1 MTRKNFEAIYWNKT
15 LKKLTNGQK
24 FDELLAEQYRLNYL
38 NLIERW
44 SNLSSSKV
52 ILKTDL
58 FAEAVCTHRAFSK
71 EISRADNC
79 VVGIDISSEIVHKAR
94 TTEIQCSSNSLLRYA
109 ICDVRRLPFATN
121 SFDLIISDSTL
132 DHFRKKNDII
142 TALYELSRVLKPGG
156 VLIITMDNKTN
167 FFEPFFRLWIFFK
180 LAPFYS
186 GYTYSIK
193 ELKEALVKAG
203 LNVTDNTSI
212 IHNPRYFTRM
222 IITLLRKVMPATVD
236 SHIRRHLLFLDSLEY
251 RKTKYL
257 TAQLIAARAIKPF
270 N

>member
-1 MTRKNFEAIYWNKT
+1 MTGKNYESIYWDQT
-15 LKKLTNGQK
+15 LKKLANGQK

-44 SNLSSSKV
+44 ADLSSSKV

-58 FAEAVCTHRAFSK
+58 FAEALCTHRAFSGDMSK
-71 EISRADNC
+71 ANAN
-79 VVGIDISSEIVHKAR
+79 VVGIDVSSEIVHRAM
-94 TTEIQCSSNSLLRYA
+94 TIAMQYASNSPLRYA
-109 ICDVRRLPFATN
+109 ICDVRCLPFNTN

-132 DHFRKKNDII
+132 DHFRKKGDII
-142 TALYELSRVLKPGG
+142 TALNEFSRVLKPGG
-156 VLIITMDNKTN
+156 ILVITMDNKTN
-167 FFEPFFRLWIFFK
+167 LFEPFFRLWILFG

-203 LNVTDNTSI
+203 LNVTDTTSI
-212 IHNPRYFTRM
+212 IHNPRFFTRIM
-222 IITLLRKVMPATVD
+222 ITLLRKVMPATFD
-236 SHIRRHLLFLDSLEY
+236 NRIRKHLLFLDSLEY

-257 TAQLIAARAIKPF
+257 TAQFIAARAIKPF
-270 N
+270 T